1 MIEGFKKM
9 DTKKQ
14 ESYYGGWAWLVA
26 LTPLLLQ
33 SVVTTVASIKSIFS
47 DKGSIKGKDISA
59 TWDDREPVV
68 TKAPKKEPQPQQT
81 INYFA
86 Y

>member
-1 MIEGFKKM
+1 MIEGFQKMSNQKKE
-9 DTKKQ
+9 T
-14 ESYYGGWAWLVA
+14 YYGGWAWLVA

-47 DKGSIKGKDISA
+47 SKGSIKVKDISA
-59 TWDDREPVV
+59 TWDDRATTTS
-68 TKAPKKEPQPQQT
+68 TKITKEAPQT

>member
-1 MIEGFKKM
+1 MINGFKKM
-9 DTKKQ
+9 EVQKQ
-14 ESYYGGWAWLVA
+14 ENYYGGWAWLVA

-59 TWDDREPVV
+59 TWDDREVASP
-68 TKAPKKEPQPQQT
+68 KAQTEAPQT